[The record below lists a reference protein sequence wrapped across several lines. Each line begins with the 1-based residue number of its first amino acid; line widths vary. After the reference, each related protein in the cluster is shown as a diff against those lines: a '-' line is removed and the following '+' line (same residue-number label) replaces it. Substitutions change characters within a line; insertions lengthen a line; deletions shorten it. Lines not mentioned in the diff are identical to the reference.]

1 MDSLVPAATIVDWE
15 ALLDT
20 AVASLV
26 AALVVTLA
34 ASTAIWGAA
43 TFADAQREERYT
55 VAVTAAVVGLV
66 GALAFAGA
74 IGVGL
79 YVMING

>member
-1 MDSLVPAATIVDWE
+1 MSPLFSTATIVDWE

-34 ASTAIWGAA
+34 ASVAIYGAA
-43 TFADAQREERYT
+43 TFADAQREERYGMA
-55 VAVTAAVVGLV
+55 VAAALIGLV
-66 GALAFAGA
+66 GGLAFAA
-74 IGVGL
+74 TIGVGL